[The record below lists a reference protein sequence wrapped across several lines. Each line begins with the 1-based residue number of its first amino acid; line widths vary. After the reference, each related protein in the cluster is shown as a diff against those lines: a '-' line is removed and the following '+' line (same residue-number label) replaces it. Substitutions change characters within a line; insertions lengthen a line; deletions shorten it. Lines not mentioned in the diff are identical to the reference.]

1 MGLSFG
7 TDIRDSLDRVL
18 GLRPGERGAA
28 LVLMFTGAL
37 LIAGLTIAKSIRDS
51 LFLVAFPA
59 ERLPLVLVTI
69 AVLTAPVVSSYS
81 HLSNRVPFRVLA
93 PGFYMIVAIGFM
105 LMERLYASSPE
116 TAAIALYLY
125 VSLLGLLGVTQFWLL
140 VAWRFNTREAR
151 RLIGF
156 IGTGSVV
163 GGLVG
168 GLLARSLSRY
178 IHPEAILWIV
188 AGTYASAGLATDW
201 ITRQH
206 QEGAASAPPARQ
218 DGQTG
223 MRSGLRQISRE
234 PLLRY
239 VVVLVLLSVFLGTL
253 TDYQLK
259 SVAQGT
265 YTSKVELVRFFG
277 GFYAIIGLASLVL
290 QIGITQYV
298 MRRWGVAGS
307 LLTLPLALLPGC
319 AAMLFAPG
327 IVAATVLRG
336 GDQGIRNSSFR
347 SGYEILFLPL
357 SPELRRQTKPVVD
370 VFVERTSD
378 GLAGLFL
385 IVLTSFLDFHALG
398 LTWVTLGLC
407 IALGGLVLRLRRAY
421 VSTLEKNLS
430 VAVLNDVLETPV
442 AEATVLQTVE
452 MPTFAAQDPRLLQSL
467 EVSSRLSS
475 MKGMPIELLKHP
487 SAPIRERAMSM
498 LEALGAGKPLAEA
511 EIEQLRSD
519 AAAASNEEVRTS
531 ASRAIAELQSRPAAP
546 AAAELGSAEIFSR
559 LVSGRGAEVQE
570 ALVQLQRLGDV
581 RLAAAALPL
590 IEDRRSR
597 ERVEAVMHRFG
608 PDVAGLLSDVL
619 LNEAGG
625 VRLRR
630 HAARLLGELDSPL
643 AEFALKKALM
653 TRPGEV
659 RRAVSTALYIMRSRG
674 ASKGLSVE
682 ELQELLEP
690 EVRRNLSIWEADTEL
705 RRSPELAASGSHEA
719 LLLSVRETKSRTLRH
734 LFRLLGLCFPP
745 EAIQAAYKGLTAGNP
760 QVRDQALEYLDNVL
774 PERLRA
780 LVWPLMDPEARWSEK
795 PSRHRDVEHI
805 MMDLMRSGVTIDLPR
820 EAIDLSLEPA
830 SEE

>member
-1 MGLSFG
+1 LAGQIDG
-7 TDIRDSLDRVL
+7 RRWLDRAL
-18 GLRPGERGAA
+18 GTRPGERGVA

-59 ERLPLVLVTI
+59 ERLPLMLVSI

-81 HLSNRVPFRVLA
+81 HLSSRIPFRVLA

-105 LMERLYASSPE
+105 LMERLYAGSPD

-140 VAWRFNTREAR
+140 VGWRFNTREAR
-151 RLIGF
+151 RLIGV
-156 IGTGSVV
+156 IGTGSVF

-188 AGTYASAGLATDW
+188 AGIYASAGLATDW
-201 ITRQH
+201 MTRQH
-206 QEGAASAPPARQ
+206 HEGAAAAPPARTE
-218 DGQTG
+218 DQTG
-223 MRSGLRQISRE
+223 MRSGLRQVSRE
-234 PLLRY
+234 PLLRDI
-239 VVVLVLLSVFLGTL
+239 VVLVLLSVLLGTM

-259 SVAQGT
+259 SVAQET
-265 YTSKVELVRFFG
+265 YLSKVELVRFFG
-277 GFYAIIGLASLVL
+277 GFYAIIGVATLVL
-290 QIGITQYV
+290 QLGITQYV

-307 LLTLPLALLPGC
+307 LLMLPLAILPGC
-319 AAMLFAPG
+319 AAMLLAPG

-357 SPELRRQTKPVVD
+357 SPELRRQTKPVLD

-378 GLAGLFL
+378 GLAGLVL
-385 IVLTSFLDFHALG
+385 ILLTTGLSLEAMGLSWVILSLCAAL
-398 LTWVTLGLC
+398 
-407 IALGGLVLRLRRAY
+407 ALVVLRLRRAY

-430 VAVLNDVLETPV
+430 VAVLSDVLETPV
-442 AEATVLQTVE
+442 VEHAAALQTVE
-452 MPTFAAQDPRLLQSL
+452 MPTFTAQDPRVLQSL
-467 EVSSRLSS
+467 EVSSRLGT
-475 MKGMPIELLKHP
+475 MKGMPLELLKHP
-487 SAPIRERAMSM
+487 SAPIRERAMSL
-498 LEALGAGKPLAEA
+498 LEAFGAGKAPSEA
-511 EIEQLRSD
+511 EIEQLRTE
-519 AAAASNEEVRTS
+519 AAAAG
-531 ASRAIAELQSRPAAP
+531 AEPKAAAGRSILEMQQPRPAAG
-546 AAAELGSAEIFSR
+546 AGQLGPAEIFAR
-559 LVSGRGAEVQE
+559 LLDGRGSEAAE
-570 ALVQLQRLGDV
+570 ALAQLERLGDV

-590 IEDRRSR
+590 IEDRRFR
-597 ERVEAVMHRFG
+597 DRVEAVLRRFG
-608 PDVAGLLSDVL
+608 PGIAGLLGDVL
-619 LNEAGG
+619 LNESAG

-643 AEFALKKALM
+643 AEFALKRALM
-653 TRPGEV
+653 TRPGDV

-674 ASKGLSVE
+674 ASRGLNTE
-682 ELQELLEP
+682 ELHELLEP

-705 RRSPELAASGSHEA
+705 RRSPRRSASSSHEA

-774 PERLRA
+774 PERLRQ
-780 LVWPLMDPEARWSEK
+780 LVWPLMDPEARWGRR
-795 PSRHRDVEHI
+795 PSQQRDIEHI

-820 EAIDLSLEPA
+820 EALDLSLEPS